1 MFTIKVVSKMAMGS
15 LAADSISKV
24 EETRSFTG
32 HSRIMFITAA
42 ASVEEMMAP
51 ISSEYKRSSF
61 SKR

>member
-1 MFTIKVVSKMAMGS
+1 MAMGS

-32 HSRIMFITAA
+32 RSRIMFMTAA

-51 ISSEYKRSSF
+51 ISREYKRSSF
-61 SKR
+61 NNR